1 MDNITTMRTKINM
14 AANTQDVMVY
24 DVDKITNKVEN
35 MDAELKNAG
44 NFVRHIQKDVNSL
57 R

>member
-1 MDNITTMRTKINM
+1 M